1 VTVEVAWSDAPRS
14 DLRWLFEL
22 AEDSEQQLNSYVDLG
37 RVLVAREGSTVVG
50 HLQLIP
56 AGGAGDGADAL
67 EIKSMAVVEDRQG
80 RGIGRSLVAAAVRHA
95 RSEGAATLVVS
106 TASADVGNLRFYQ
119 RVGFRFLSVERDA
132 FTPATGY
139 PDQIIIDGI
148 ELRDRVWLSMVLNQ
162 LS

>member
-80 RGIGRSLVAAAVRHA
+80 RGIGRSLVDAAVRHA

-148 ELRDRVWLSMVLNQ
+148 ELRDREWLSMVLNQ